1 MDANIVTPE
10 VARDF
15 RLQLQQARE
24 DALKDA
30 EAFDGILH
38 AVERLGSF
46 CLGRVES
53 LYKYG
58 DKLLELAN
66 LSPLATEISTVWRE
80 VHTPFDVLY
89 GIVKAGRN
97 DAMHIGAAA
106 RHLTI
111 HAIELALI
119 LEDALRMCEDSKCV
133 SDYMIR
139 DPVCAHLWQPISFIR
154 QRMLSNSFSFM
165 PVKDRDGRWCL
176 VSDLGIAKYLQ
187 GYSNQERKR
196 RLATPLADADE
207 IPLLSAKCVG
217 GQQTLS
223 SLLADFDGTPILVLR
238 DSAPFELA
246 GILTAFDLL

>member
-1 MDANIVTPE
+1 VNIVTPE

-38 AVERLGSF
+38 ALERLGSF
-46 CLGRVES
+46 CLGRVEN
-53 LYKYG
+53 LYSYG
-58 DKLLELAN
+58 DKLRELAA
-66 LSPLATEISTVWRE
+66 LSPLAIQIPTAWRE

-89 GIVKAGRN
+89 GLVKAARN

-106 RHLTI
+106 RHITI

-119 LEDALRMCEDSKCV
+119 LEDALRMCEEPKCV
-133 SDYMIR
+133 NDYMIR
-139 DPVCAHLWQPISFIR
+139 DPICAHLWQPISFIR
-154 QRMLSNSFSFM
+154 QRMLSNSFSFL
-165 PVKDRDGRWCL
+165 PVKDHEGQWCL

-187 GYSNQERKR
+187 GHSNQERKR
-196 RLATPLADADE
+196 RLATPLADAQE
-207 IPLLSAKCVG
+207 ISLLPAKCVG
-217 GQQTLS
+217 GHQALNS
-223 SLLADFDGTPILVLR
+223 VLADFDGVPILVLR
-238 DSAPFELA
+238 DSPPFEPT